1 MNTNRY
7 NSPVVSKKLKI
18 NNLKGLHARPSA
30 KLVKAANKFDADIY
44 VSKGDQTV
52 NGKSIMSIM
61 QLAAAR
67 GQEITVKAVG
77 PDAEEAIESISR
89 LVKSKFFEE

>member
-1 MNTNRY
+1 MNINRY

-18 NNLKGLHARPSA
+18 KNLKGLHARPSA

-44 VSKGDQTV
+44 VIKGDQV
-52 NGKSIMSIM
+52 VDGKSIMSIM
-61 QLAAAR
+61 QLAAAK
-67 GQEITVKAVG
+67 GEEITIKAVG
-77 PDAEEAIESISR
+77 PDAEEAVKSISY

>member
-1 MNTNRY
+1 VNTKRY
-7 NSPVVSKKLKI
+7 NNPVVSKKLKI
-18 NNLKGLHARPSA
+18 KNLKGLHARPSA

-44 VSKGDQTV
+44 VTKGEQTV

-61 QLAAAR
+61 QLAAAKDE
-67 GQEITVKAVG
+67 EITVKAVG
-77 PDAEEAIESISR
+77 PDADEAVKSISY

>member
-7 NSPVVSKKLKI
+7 NSPVVSRKLTIK
-18 NNLKGLHARPSA
+18 NAKGLHARPSA

-44 VSKGDQTV
+44 ITKGGQTI
-52 NGKSIMSIM
+52 NGKSIMSVM
-61 QLAAAR
+61 QLAAAN
-67 GQEITVKAVG
+67 GEEITVKAVG
-77 PDAEEAIESISR
+77 PDADEAVKSISY

>member
-18 NNLKGLHARPSA
+18 KNLKGLHARPSA

-44 VSKGDQTV
+44 VIKGDQV
-52 NGKSIMSIM
+52 VDGKSIMSIM
-61 QLAAAR
+61 QLAAAK
-67 GQEITVKAVG
+67 GEEITIKAVG
-77 PDAEEAIESISR
+77 PDAEEAVKSISY